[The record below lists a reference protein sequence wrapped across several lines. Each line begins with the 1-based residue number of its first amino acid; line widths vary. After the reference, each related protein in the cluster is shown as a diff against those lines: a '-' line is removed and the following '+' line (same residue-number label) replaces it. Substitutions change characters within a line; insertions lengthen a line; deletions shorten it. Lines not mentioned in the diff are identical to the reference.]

1 MEDVWIADD
10 DLSVR
15 RLVVTVVQQTLK
27 PQSLREF
34 TNAEDVVAALEKE
47 TPKLLITDNIMG
59 GMLGID
65 LIKYV
70 RSLPDDRK
78 NIRILFVTSNVEHQE
93 AAEKLGA
100 KFVAKPVSMPVL
112 RQAVKDM
119 YPG

>member
-1 MEDVWIADD
+1 MEDVWVADD
-10 DLSVR
+10 EPSIRKLI
-15 RLVVTVVQQTLK
+15 VTVIKMALK

-34 TNAEDVVAALEKE
+34 KNAEEVMAALEKE

-70 RSLPDDRK
+70 RSLPDARK
-78 NIRILFVTSNVEHQE
+78 NIRVVFVTSNVEHQE

-100 KFVAKPVSMPVL
+100 KFVAKPVNLPEL
-112 RQAVKDM
+112 RQALKDM

>member
-10 DLSVR
+10 EPSIRKLI
-15 RLVVTVVQQTLK
+15 VTVVKMALK

-34 TNAEDVVAALEKE
+34 ASAEEVIAALDKE

-59 GMLGID
+59 GMLGIN

-78 NIRILFVTSNVEHQE
+78 NIRIVFVTSNVEHQE
-93 AAEKLGA
+93 EAEKLGVR
-100 KFVAKPVSMPVL
+100 FVAKPVNVPEL